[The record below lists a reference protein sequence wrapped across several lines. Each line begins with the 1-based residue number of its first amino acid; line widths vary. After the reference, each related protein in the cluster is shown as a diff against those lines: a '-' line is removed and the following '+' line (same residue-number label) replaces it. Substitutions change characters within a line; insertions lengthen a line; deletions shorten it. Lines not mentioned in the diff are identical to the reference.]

1 MSYFALN
8 WLDWKIQ
15 WEIMRSDMPK
25 LCRRWKAWGHHESSK
40 KKCRAVSRL
49 DEPYIH
55 GKHIKSNLFDCHQPP
70 CVLYWK
76 TDPDLTKDKQS
87 CIILFTR
94 CIWIRRGNETS
105 HYSFIPPI
113 QQNLSVYTP
122 CAYPLLEGDII
133 PQAILQRNPV
143 KDRTGTLKYNYMNN
157 FPNWRDPSDFVTS
170 FALWSQM

>member
-25 LCRRWKAWGHHESSK
+25 LCRRWKAWGYHESSK
-40 KKCRAVSRL
+40 KKVQSSLQIGWALYSRQAYKIQFIWL
-49 DEPYIH
+49 PPAPMCALLEDWPWPDQRQTKLHYIVH
-55 GKHIKSNLFDCHQPP
+55 PLHLN
-70 CVLYWK
+70 
-76 TDPDLTKDKQS
+76 TK
-87 CIILFTR
+87 
-94 CIWIRRGNETS
+94 GNETS

-122 CAYPLLEGDII
+122 CVYPLLEGDII
-133 PQAILQRNPV
+133 PLAILQRNPV
-143 KDRTGTLKYNYMNN
+143 KDRTGTLKYNDMNN